1 MDKRRTQQN
10 GFSGALFR
18 ATVMVAAACLFS
30 APALSPAVGLSG
42 DSSTYLQ
49 SRQLADETRVLGGY
63 EYLDFMVQNL
73 GSETISFHTGGWLRY
88 DFEGKEYG
96 KRPNE
101 DLQYSFLS
109 FKSKRDNMIVN
120 LGRVVVFE
128 GVAAER
134 VDGMYARTDLKGGFG
149 ISLFGGQPVET
160 NDNFPGNN
168 VIYGARLSQQ
178 REGVYQIGVSAL
190 QEEKN
195 STDYRKEAAVDLWV
209 HPIAKVDITGRSS
222 WNDITHDFMEHAY
235 VLMLGPFAR
244 LRLDTSFSQISYDD
258 YFFRTTTP
266 VFLIAPGIIEPHE
279 KVRILGETVSVSV
292 TDKVLITADYR
303 NFDYTIAGKADYYGG
318 VVKFSAPDSGGAG
331 LAYHRMKG
339 ETKVLQYNEYRLYG
353 YKKFGKINITADVL
367 DVAYDTPV
375 NNVKDSYSA
384 SLAAQYNLTD
394 ALRLGAD
401 VEYSHNPDFER
412 DVRGLIKVLY
422 HFGPKGGA

>member
-1 MDKRRTQQN
+1 MDRKKAHQ
-10 GFSGALFR
+10 SGSS
-18 ATVMVAAACLFS
+18 AAAKAAVLVITACLLS
-30 APALSPAVGLSG
+30 LPGLSPAVTLSG

-49 SRQLADETRVLGGY
+49 SRQLADKTRVLGGY

-96 KRPNE
+96 TRPNE
-101 DLQYSFLS
+101 DLQYSYLS
-109 FKSKRDNMIVN
+109 FKSKRDNVVMN
-120 LGRVVVFE
+120 LGRVMVFE
-128 GVAAER
+128 GAAAER

-149 ISLFGGQPVET
+149 ISLFGGRPVET

-168 VIYGARLSQQ
+168 VIYGARVSQQ
-178 REGVYQIGVSAL
+178 RMGVYQIGVSAL

-209 HPIAKVDITGRSS
+209 HPVAKVDITGRSS
-222 WNDITHDFMEHAY
+222 WNEITHDFMEHAY
-235 VLMLGPFAR
+235 VLMLGPFSR
-244 LRLDTSFSQISYDD
+244 LRLDTSFTLINYDD

-266 VFLIAPGIIEPHE
+266 VFLLSPGIIEPHE
-279 KVRILGETVSVSV
+279 KVRILGETASVSV
-292 TDKVLITADYR
+292 TDKLLLTADYR
-303 NFDYTIAGKADYYGG
+303 NYDYTIAGKADYYGG
-318 VVKFSAPDSGGAG
+318 GVKFRATDSGGAG

-339 ETKVLQYNEYRLYG
+339 EAKALQYNEYRVYA
-353 YKKFGKINITADVL
+353 YAKIAKVNLTLDAL

-375 NNVKDSYSA
+375 NNVKDSYSV
-384 SLAAQYNLTD
+384 SLAARYSLTE
-394 ALRLGAD
+394 ALNVGGD

-412 DVRGLIKVLY
+412 DVRGLIKLIY